1 MGSKSLLNVLL
12 VVSTN
17 FRFLVVLLFFQ
28 LPSRAQTPS
37 YYNGVAQIIQKKCG
51 ICHYKEGYAPFSL
64 STFEEVKRHSKEMT
78 LVVSSGSMP
87 PWKANAHFRDFADN
101 RSLDSSEK
109 QALLSWL
116 KADMPLGKKLDLVQP
131 GKELVQSKP
140 DILLKMP
147 RPYSLAASNKNTYIC
162 YKVPF
167 ELDSAHAISGLQF
180 FPGLKTLVHH
190 ASYQIFEVAESIDL
204 KLGPDY
210 YVYNEDSINRVDDM
224 RDFAY
229 FNMIGKRGEHPREVY
244 HGGWLPGTGLIK
256 FPDKVGFNLPK
267 RGVLLIRSL
276 HYSPS
281 SVKANDQ
288 SALGLYYSSAPISR
302 EVGFAAFQPKNPS
315 PGYGWTI
322 PADTIYKAHLN
333 VRFNNDVS
341 LLHINP
347 HMHLIGKTFRAYA
360 VSANGDTI
368 RLVDIPNW
376 DFNWQDFYRFKHM
389 VKIPAGSVLH
399 ATATYDNT
407 SKNPFN
413 PNQPPKAMPFETGMD
428 ESNEMMRLV
437 LLFLPYQKGDEEISL
452 E

>member
-1 MGSKSLLNVLL
+1 M
-12 VVSTN
+12 
-17 FRFLVVLLFFQ
+17 LFHLQ
-28 LPSRAQTPS
+28 GKAQSPAS
-37 YYNGVAQIIQKKCG
+37 YYNGVAQIIGKKCG

-64 STFEEVKRHSKEMT
+64 STYEEVKRHSKEMG
-78 LVVSSGSMP
+78 LVIASGSMP

-101 RSLDSSEK
+101 RSLDSAEK
-109 QALLSWL
+109 QALLDWL
-116 KADMPLGKKLDLVQP
+116 KNGMPLGKKSDLVQP
-131 GKELVQSKP
+131 EKTAKLPKP
-140 DILLKMP
+140 DVLLKMP

-162 YKVPF
+162 YKIPF

-224 RDFAY
+224 RDFT
-229 FNMIGKRGEHPREVY
+229 FFKMIGKQGENPREIY

-256 FPDKVGFNLPK
+256 FPEKVGFNLPK

-281 SVKANDQ
+281 SVEANDQ
-288 SALGLYYSSAPISR
+288 SALGLFYSSVPILR

-322 PADTIYKAHLN
+322 PADTIYRAHLN
-333 VRFNNDVS
+333 VKFNNDVS
-341 LLHINP
+341 LLFINP

-360 VSANGDTI
+360 VSAKGDTI
-368 RLVDIPNW
+368 KLVDIPDW
-376 DFNWQDFYRFKHM
+376 DFNWQDFYRFKNM

-413 PNQPPKAMPFETGMD
+413 PNQPPKAMAFETGMD

-437 LLFLPYQKGDEEISL
+437 ILFLPYQKGDEEISL